1 MTEGS
6 IFMIAGGVGLYLLL
20 ALVLILIL
28 GAAWTRE
35 NPYGS
40 FFKSYAASVVLKT
53 NLVAAQFFPAKRIPA
68 QKDCPHC
75 AEPTP
80 ISALICDA
88 CDYNF
93 LSGMVGTR
101 QKALPAPGAAIR

>member
-1 MTEGS
+1 
-6 IFMIAGGVGLYLLL
+6 MIAGGVGLYLLL
-20 ALVLILIL
+20 ALVLILVL
-28 GAAWTRE
+28 RAAWTAKK
-35 NPYGS
+35 PIGAFYKS
-40 FFKSYAASVVLKT
+40 FTAADVLHI
-53 NLVAAQFFPAKRIPA
+53 NLAAAQFFPAKRIPA

-101 QKALPAPGAAIR
+101 QKALPSPGAAIR

>member
-28 GAAWTRE
+28 GAAWTRKI
-35 NPYGS
+35 PVGS
-40 FFKSYAASVVLKT
+40 FFKSITGSVVLKT
-53 NLVAAQFFPAKRIPA
+53 ELVAEQFFPAKRIPA
-68 QKDCPHC
+68 QKNCPHC

-80 ISALICDA
+80 ISALFCDA

-101 QKALPAPGAAIR
+101 QKALPVPGATIR